1 MRNEGVVLNRIGL
14 IRLSVKLEVQTTS
27 VRKGSLADDSAGPCC
42 SRIFPG
48 RQHYMQLSKQITT

>member
-1 MRNEGVVLNRIGL
+1 MKNEGVVLNRIGL

-48 RQHYMQLSKQITT
+48 LQHYVQLSKQITT

>member
-27 VRKGSLADDSAGPCC
+27 VRKGLLAADSAGHVVPEP
-42 SRIFPG
+42 FQG
-48 RQHYMQLSKQITT
+48 FYTA

>member
-42 SRIFPG
+42 SRVQGFNTICK
-48 RQHYMQLSKQITT
+48 LIIKTNN